1 MLYRDTCHCQIG
13 LFAFCGWFCALYE
26 GVKMSKIDKQS
37 RRALLN
43 IMIWMAVTVLAL
55 FIIYWLLWGKDDT
68 PQITVTYPV
77 DSVEMSNAERDEPD
91 LRIWEDANVRYY
103 SYSEVKNFTDDD
115 IKMIDKV
122 IFDRAGCN
130 SEDSEAEIEKKI
142 KNCLNSYEYYNYKLL
157 DMYLEESRE

>member
-1 MLYRDTCHCQIG
+1 
-13 LFAFCGWFCALYE
+13 
-26 GVKMSKIDKQS
+26 MSKIDKQS

-68 PQITVTYPV
+68 PHITVTYSV

-103 SYSEVKNFTDDD
+103 SYSEVKNFTEDD